1 MSLTARELI
10 ATLEGMDPDAQIEF
24 EVPKKN
30 PFGYPGITEG
40 ARVIVGSVKEV
51 WYNTR
56 SNKWI
61 VLSMESEKEQGK

>member
-1 MSLTARELI
+1 MSITARELI
-10 ATLEGMDPDAQIEF
+10 ETLEGMDPDAQIEF

-30 PFGYPGITEG
+30 PFGYPCVTAG

-61 VLSMESEKEQGK
+61 VLSMESGK